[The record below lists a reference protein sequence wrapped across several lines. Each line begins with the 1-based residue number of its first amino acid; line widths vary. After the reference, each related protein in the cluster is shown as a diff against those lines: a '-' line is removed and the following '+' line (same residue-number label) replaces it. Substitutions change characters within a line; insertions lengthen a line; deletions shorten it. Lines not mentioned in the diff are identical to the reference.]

1 MNSGCSLKAS
11 NLILTDK
18 TKMVK
23 NIKYL
28 RWATKVLKIIVVLNI
43 LSALWGL
50 YLNLA
55 GAEVVLVG
63 TESINNKSG
72 LLTTGSYAY
81 TAFVGIFM
89 MYTAARG
96 LELFADVTEKIL
108 TPIEPQAQTLA
119 QSEN

>member
-1 MNSGCSLKAS
+1 
-11 NLILTDK
+11 
-18 TKMVK
+18 MVK

-43 LSALWGL
+43 LTALWGL

-55 GAEVVLVG
+55 GAEVILVG
-63 TESINNKSG
+63 TESINNKPG

-81 TAFVGIFM
+81 TAFVGIFI

-96 LELFADVTEKIL
+96 LELFADVAEKIL
-108 TPIEPQAQTLA
+108 TPSEPQAQLLNT
-119 QSEN
+119 SEELKTGD